1 MSAKA
6 KKLPSL
12 VFYYSK
18 KSAAKQVNEC
28 EKFFTPLFCTHI
40 AVFYAKNG
48 ILWQAEHFFG
58 RANTYE
64 YKAFRADTPAR
75 LAPNLRRDAKKYT
88 YPPRRTGGNIQ

>member
-1 MSAKA
+1 M
-6 KKLPSL
+6 
-12 VFYYSK
+12 
-18 KSAAKQVNEC
+18 Q
-28 EKFFTPLFCTHI
+28 
-40 AVFYAKNG
+40 KNG

-58 RANTYE
+58 RANIYE

>member
-1 MSAKA
+1 MN
-6 KKLPSL
+6 
-12 VFYYSK
+12 V
-18 KSAAKQVNEC
+18 KSFSRP
-28 EKFFTPLFCTHI
+28 FFARIFRY
-40 AVFYAKNG
+40 FMQKNG

>member
-1 MSAKA
+1 M
-6 KKLPSL
+6 
-12 VFYYSK
+12 
-18 KSAAKQVNEC
+18 Q
-28 EKFFTPLFCTHI
+28 
-40 AVFYAKNG
+40 KNG

-75 LAPNLRRDAKKYT
+75 LAPNLRRDAEKYT

>member
-1 MSAKA
+1 MN
-6 KKLPSL
+6 
-12 VFYYSK
+12 V
-18 KSAAKQVNEC
+18 KSFSRP
-28 EKFFTPLFCTHI
+28 FFARILR
-40 AVFYAKNG
+40 YLMQKNG
-48 ILWQAEHFFG
+48 ILWKAEHFFG